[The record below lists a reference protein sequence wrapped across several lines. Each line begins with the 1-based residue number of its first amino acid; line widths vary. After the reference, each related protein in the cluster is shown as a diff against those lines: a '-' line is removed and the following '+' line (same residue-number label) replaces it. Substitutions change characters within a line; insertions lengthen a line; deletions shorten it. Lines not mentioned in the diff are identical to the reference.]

1 MAVALIGGSGFI
13 GTEVARRLLLRGL
26 APVVVARGRHPLD
39 LPQGAIFEAADRMD
53 GPALLALFR
62 RHQVDTVIDIF
73 ALGLLNT
80 RAVLEAAGAVGA
92 RYLLLSSVDVY
103 ANYGGLLRRESPPIQ
118 FEPARET
125 DPLRRFRYPYR
136 GNPNR
141 PQGVSA
147 ELFED
152 YDKIVLEEAALGDPR
167 LAATIIRAPMIFGPG
182 DKQHRFAWAIE
193 AVRQG
198 GSIAVD
204 ERAAHWPNSYGF
216 VTDVAEAMVQAA
228 LSPIAA
234 GRIYNVGQAFVRTPL
249 GWLERFAG
257 LLGHDIDIEIV
268 PPAARGL
275 LWQRAEVMNL
285 SYPLTLDTSRIRSE
299 LDFTEPIAE
308 DAALRLTIAAETASP
323 PR

>member
-13 GTEVARRLLLRGL
+13 GTEVARRLVLRGL
-26 APVVVARGRHPLD
+26 APVVVARGRHPVE
-39 LPQGAIFEAADRMD
+39 LPPGALFEAADRMD
-53 GPALLALFR
+53 EAALLALFR
-62 RHQVDTVIDIF
+62 RHRIDTVIDIF

-80 RAVLEAAGAVGA
+80 RAVLAAVGAVGG

-103 ANYGGLLRRESPPIQ
+103 ANYGGLLRRDSPPVQ
-118 FEPARET
+118 REPAQET

-141 PQGVSA
+141 PQGVAA

-167 LAATIIRAPMIFGPG
+167 FAATIIRAPMIFGPG
-182 DKQHRFAWAIE
+182 DKQHRFAWAIA

-198 GSIAVD
+198 GRIAVD
-204 ERAAHWPNSYGF
+204 ARAAHWPNSYGF

-228 LSPIAA
+228 LAPQAA
-234 GRIYNVGQAFVRTPL
+234 GRIYNVGQPFIRTPV

-257 LLGHDIDIEIV
+257 LLGQKIDIEIV
-268 PPAARGL
+268 PPEAKGL
-275 LWQRAEVMNL
+275 LWQRAEAMDL
-285 SYPLTLDTSRIRSE
+285 GYPLTLDTGRIRRE